1 MRLPCAPLLL
11 GLLLSLP
18 AGAVRAQ
25 EHSHGTTVPTP
36 AAAAAAA
43 GLPPKPQLIPP
54 ETPVADVV
62 LATARAAVLKPDQ
75 AWPLRP
81 GDPLRL
87 VYPLAVPATEVD
99 LYGWRYSD
107 ARKAWRM
114 HAGQDLAGPEGTPVL
129 AMLPGHVVLVEMLDG
144 YGLTVVLDHGRGW
157 QTLYAHLLDS
167 AVQPGD
173 FLPAASVLGR
183 LGQTGR
189 ASGPHLHVELRRRLG
204 DRMMALDPTPLL
216 EQATRLLPVAPP
228 ELQQAQVPSLRTP

>member
-43 GLPPKPQLIPP
+43 GLPPKPHLIPP

-107 ARKAWRM
+107 TRKAWRM
-114 HAGQDLAGPEGTPVL
+114 HAGQDLAAPEGTPVL